1 MTKEKPE
8 ALQLAFTLDSLG
20 LSRILKKTS
29 DELRRLHGENEFLRE
44 CLSRM
49 HEASKTQGSIND
61 D

>member
-1 MTKEKPE
+1 MTNEKPE
-8 ALQLAFTLDSLG
+8 ALQLATTLDSLG

-49 HEASKTQGSIND
+49 HEAAKVTGENQ
-61 D
+61 